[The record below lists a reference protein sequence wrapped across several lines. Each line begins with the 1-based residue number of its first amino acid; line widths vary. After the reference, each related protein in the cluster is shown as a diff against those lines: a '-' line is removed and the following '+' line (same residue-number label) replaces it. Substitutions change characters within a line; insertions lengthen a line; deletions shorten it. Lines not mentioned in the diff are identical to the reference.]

1 MESAVVK
8 RTAPEVV
15 TALVEADLAPEAVAT
30 PAEAVLVPEAVATPA
45 ETVLVPE
52 AGATLMEA
60 ALAQGTAP
68 EVEIDPEDAITTI
81 RTIPDITTALDRS
94 QGRSHS
100 GTL

>member
-1 MESAVVK
+1 MDP
-8 RTAPEVV
+8 RFGHCP
-15 TALVEADLAPEAVAT
+15 PFGGGFGRGGCGRGGGFGR
-30 PAEAVLVPEAVATPA
+30 EAVATPA